1 MPSVWGCFDSS
12 PPTQQALQD
21 VRDCYSQ
28 YGYAGNP
35 YTGAGA
41 MVLVNNKINT
51 SNVSFTLDSSQL
63 LPPKKKFDLANI
75 TAWPNPYYGAMK
87 EETNQYDQRVMF
99 SNLPSAGETVV
110 RIFSVDGT
118 LVRLLKHNDT
128 GSQHMTWDLNN
139 EYGLPV
145 ASGMYFAHVSTRGEE
160 RVLKL
165 AIVQPE
171 MRIDTY

>member
-1 MPSVWGCFDSS
+1 
-12 PPTQQALQD
+12 
-21 VRDCYSQ
+21 
-28 YGYAGNP
+28 
-35 YTGAGA
+35 
-41 MVLVNNKINT
+41 MVLLNNKINT